1 MTTPSLLILVPAR
14 GGSKRLPGKNLK
26 YLGDRPL
33 LAHTA
38 DAVAASGLQEPVVLS
53 TDDAAIAEAGRRL
66 GMLVPFVRPAALADD
81 AAPTEAAVLHA
92 LDWCVEMHG
101 TDPDAVMV
109 LQPTSPF
116 RGGGILRAAVDA
128 LAERADVDSIIGMTA
143 IHLPADKIYFAT
155 RAGVAE
161 PVNDAPRRPLYQP
174 NGAVYLTRT
183 SAFRRD
189 KTLYAGTILP
199 LVTDPL
205 RALDIDTQE
214 DWRLAEALL
223 AAGLPPEQHAFSADP
238 SITESAP

>member
-1 MTTPSLLILVPAR
+1 MKTPSLLILVLAR

-26 YLGDRPL
+26 FLGDRSL

-53 TDDAAIAEAGRRL
+53 TDDAAIAEAGRQL
-66 GMLVPFVRPAALADD
+66 GMLVPFVRPAAFAED

-128 LAERADVDSIIGMTA
+128 LAERTDVDSVIGMTA

-155 RAGVAE
+155 ETGVAE
-161 PVNDAPRRPLYQP
+161 PVGDAPRRPFYQP
-174 NGAVYLTRT
+174 SGAVYLTRT
-183 SAFRRD
+183 PAFRRD

-205 RALDIDTQE
+205 RAIDIDTQE
-214 DWRLAEALL
+214 DWHLAEALL
-223 AAGLPPEQHAFSADP
+223 AAGLPPEQHSFSADP
-238 SITESAP
+238 SITESAS